1 MGTQLRTT
9 MQGAFGGAV
18 PVYRKRVARLVAHIS
33 AEAER
38 DVQHL
43 SPQATAAP
51 LPQLENV
58 KSERVGRVAILTLTR
73 EKALNALCDAL
84 IADLNVCLKACEADG
99 QIGCIILTGVGR
111 AFAAGA
117 DIKEMADKDFVQ
129 MTTVDKFAAWEGVS
143 QCALPV
149 IAAVNGFAFG
159 GGCEVAMMCDIIIA
173 SEKAIFGQPEIK
185 LGIIPGAGGTQRL
198 LRAVGKSKAMELVL
212 TGRNM
217 SPQEAEKAGLVT
229 EVVPPDQLMP
239 TSLKMAEEIASFGRY
254 STVLGK
260 EAVNGAY
267 ETTLKQGIQWE
278 KRLFYSLFGTKGK
291 MEGMDAFVNKR
302 KAKFTHE

>member
-1 MGTQLRTT
+1 MGDDCRPIGN
-9 MQGAFGGAV
+9 MH
-18 PVYRKRVARLVAHIS
+18 RARAI
-33 AEAER
+33 A
-38 DVQHL
+38 QHL
-43 SPQATAAP
+43 TPAP
-51 LPQLENV
+51 CAELTLV
-58 KSERVGRVAILTLTR
+58 SETDSVRVERLGRVAVVTLVRT
-73 EKALNALCDAL
+73 KSLNALCDPL
-84 IADLNVCLKACEADG
+84 IQDLAVALKALDSDMG
-99 QIGCIILTGVGR
+99 VGCIVLTGAGK

-117 DIKEMADKDFVQ
+117 DIKEMAPLSFQDI
-129 MTTVDKFAAWEGVS
+129 TASDKFAAWGCVAECRV
-143 QCALPV
+143 PV

-159 GGCEVAMMCDIIIA
+159 GGCEIAMMCDIIIA
-173 SEKAIFGQPEIK
+173 SEKAVFGQPEIK

-198 LRAVGKSKAMELVL
+198 LRAIGKSKTMAMVL

-239 TSLKMAEEIASFGRY
+239 TSLKMAEEIAGFGRY

-278 KRLFYSLFGTKGK
+278 KRLFYSLFGTKDK

>member
-1 MGTQLRTT
+1 

-33 AEAER
+33 PEAER

-99 QIGCIILTGVGR
+99 QIGCIILTGAGR

-129 MTTVDKFAAWEGVS
+129 MTTVDKFAAW
-143 QCALPV
+143 CTRWL
-149 IAAVNGFAFG
+149 
-159 GGCEVAMMCDIIIA
+159 
-173 SEKAIFGQPEIK
+173 
-185 LGIIPGAGGTQRL
+185 
-198 LRAVGKSKAMELVL
+198 
-212 TGRNM
+212 
-217 SPQEAEKAGLVT
+217 
-229 EVVPPDQLMP
+229 
-239 TSLKMAEEIASFGRY
+239 
-254 STVLGK
+254 
-260 EAVNGAY
+260 
-267 ETTLKQGIQWE
+267 
-278 KRLFYSLFGTKGK
+278 
-291 MEGMDAFVNKR
+291 
-302 KAKFTHE
+302 